1 MKRLWIAVVLA
12 GCGGSEPTP
21 TVKAGSDADPCDACA
36 PGQRC
41 VERFDGTCQR
51 RWFECVNVSAACP
64 DNACTPE
71 CQRAYCPQPF
81 TCTERV
87 GCANLPASPKAF
99 TCYGP

>member
-41 VERFDGTCQR
+41 VERFDGT
-51 RWFECVNVSAACP
+51 
-64 DNACTPE
+64 
-71 CQRAYCPQPF
+71 
-81 TCTERV
+81 
-87 GCANLPASPKAF
+87 
-99 TCYGP
+99 